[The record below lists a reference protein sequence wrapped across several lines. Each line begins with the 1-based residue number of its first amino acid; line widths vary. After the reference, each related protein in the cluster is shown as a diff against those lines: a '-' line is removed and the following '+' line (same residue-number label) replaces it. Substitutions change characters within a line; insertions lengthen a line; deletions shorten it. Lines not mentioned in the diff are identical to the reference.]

1 MSEVMY
7 RLRRYPRIL
16 KELAQGTTNK
26 IHTRCGE
33 LVSFREVTPGYYAQC
48 PECYEDLYSFE
59 VTEQES

>member
-33 LVSFREVTPGYYAQC
+33 LVSFTDVSKGYYAQC
-48 PECYEDLYSFE
+48 PKCDEDLYSFE
-59 VTEQES
+59 VIEQEK